1 MQIQIYLVFMQICE
15 AASSQFHVVILCIF
29 ERVIDQSASR
39 RGRVCFIMHFY
50 VVYLSHIM
58 TFDIAFDSES
68 FDFCNIKQYTL
79 PHSRF

>member
-15 AASSQFHVVILCIF
+15 AASSQCHVVILCIA
-29 ERVIDQSASR
+29 RVIDQSASR

-68 FDFCNIKQYTL
+68 IILSNVKPYAL